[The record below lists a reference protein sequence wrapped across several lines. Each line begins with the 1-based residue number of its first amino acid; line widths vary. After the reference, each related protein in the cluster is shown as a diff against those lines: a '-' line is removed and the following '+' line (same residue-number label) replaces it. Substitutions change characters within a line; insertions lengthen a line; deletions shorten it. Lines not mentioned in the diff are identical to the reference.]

1 VTAFFVFGGS
11 MTKRK
16 GVDNSQAKGTDAPSS
31 TNNKTGDKMS
41 PVQTQALAFV
51 GKIESL
57 RYEAPDFQTAK
68 DMKTAYDA
76 AHAEVKAGAD
86 AAMSSQADTLLALAK
101 VQAILSQRGANKAAL
116 RKEAGLKGWEEYYAW
131 FQKEY
136 DYKYCLRTVQ
146 RKIEALSGVVKA
158 CNECGKETGHRKTC
172 SMYEA
177 PLLLTASEKRK
188 LVDSALVA
196 YEVVEAVK
204 VGGNVEEA
212 VKGLQRSL
220 PAKDKLHDLVD
231 NPSRITQDKVPTE
244 ALKVVK
250 SNVEY
255 PDLDGD
261 LKTETISVLTEVA
274 KQLQQGELAI
284 KVRTLLGKLIGRPM
298 KAESKAAFKAKKE
311 SQVPTPAIPAVAVER
326 QNAAAV

>member
-1 VTAFFVFGGS
+1 MAN
-11 MTKRK
+11 RK
-16 GVDNSQAKGTDAPSS
+16 GVDNSRAKGTDAPSS
-31 TNNKTGDKMS
+31 TNNKTSDKMS

-86 AAMSSQADTLLALAK
+86 AAMSSQAHTLLALAK

-172 SMYEA
+172 SIYEA

-284 KVRTLLGKLIGRPM
+284 KVRTLLDKLIGRPM

-311 SQVPTPAIPAVAVER
+311 SRVPTPAIPAVAVER